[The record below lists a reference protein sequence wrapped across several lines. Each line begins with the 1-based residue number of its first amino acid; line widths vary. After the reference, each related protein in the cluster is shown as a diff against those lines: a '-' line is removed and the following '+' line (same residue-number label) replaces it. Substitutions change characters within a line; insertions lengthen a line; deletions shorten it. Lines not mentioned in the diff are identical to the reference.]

1 MIEEKLKELEL
12 LCEKAE
18 GGLWICGSSDIAHA
32 RVNVVR
38 RDFEKGSFTVAGNC
52 RQSDAKF
59 IAASRQALPEL
70 IAEVRRLREAMEKI
84 KDAKCDP
91 NVKPGPEDMTKNEL
105 MFCELSGRIHC
116 IAKEALEE
124 MEVK

>member
-1 MIEEKLKELEL
+1 MTNEMLKSKIVETLKSTIFPKALKE
-12 LCEKAE
+12 
-18 GGLWICGSSDIAHA
+18 ID
-32 RVNVVR
+32 
-38 RDFEKGSFTVAGNC
+38 
-52 RQSDAKF
+52 
-59 IAASRQALPEL
+59 
-70 IAEVRRLREAMEKI
+70 RLREALEKI

-124 MEVK
+124 MEAK